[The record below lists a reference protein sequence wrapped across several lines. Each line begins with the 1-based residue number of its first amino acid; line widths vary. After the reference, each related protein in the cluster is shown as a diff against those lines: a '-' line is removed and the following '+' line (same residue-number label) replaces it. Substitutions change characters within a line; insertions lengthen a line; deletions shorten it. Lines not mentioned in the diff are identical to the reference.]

1 MPLQSAE
8 GREHRL
14 NQSDEV
20 SNHGIKIGMGR
31 TQSRRPRTPYKFK
44 TMKVSN
50 EEKLAVECGYW
61 HLWHYNP
68 AEEEEGVGSADNP
81 AQSVRKNGFHL
92 DSKEPDW
99 SKFRDFIMGEVRYNS
114 LMKTFP
120 QEAEELFVATERN
133 AKLRYEGYKKLSEM

>member
-1 MPLQSAE
+1 M
-8 GREHRL
+8 
-14 NQSDEV
+14 

-31 TQSRRPRTPYKFK
+31 TQSQRLRTPYKTK
-44 TMKVSN
+44 AMKVSN
-50 EEKLAVECGYW
+50 EEKKAVECGYW
-61 HLWHYNP
+61 HLWHFNP
-68 AEEEEGVGSADNP
+68 AEEDAG
-81 AQSVRKNGFHL
+81 KNGFHL

>member
-1 MPLQSAE
+1 MSTLEIKSNTA
-8 GREHRL
+8 
-14 NQSDEV
+14 N
-20 SNHGIKIGMGR
+20 NHGIKIGMGR
-31 TQSRRPRTPYKFK
+31 TQSRRPRTPLNKNIE
-44 TMKVSN
+44 VSN
-50 EEKLAVECGYW
+50 EEKKAVECGYW

-68 AEEEEGVGSADNP
+68 EEDAG
-81 AQSVRKNGFHL
+81 KNGFHL